1 MYNGSTLS
9 VFITIAL
16 VMIMFVVLFWF
27 VISLIVLVRLRS
39 QYDKDSRSLRELQ
52 EGNKDKVLENSKQL
66 LEFIRMMVGQVAVIK
81 FRTFIDSR
89 DVEKSTKTNIG
100 NLVKEIAT
108 TVNSS
113 LNMSNISIE
122 NTIYSKEFFEQ
133 YIVESSVI
141 IVKDLLEKSLNE
153 HNED

>member
-16 VMIMFVVLFWF
+16 VLIMFVVLFWF

>member
-1 MYNGSTLS
+1 MDSSTIS
-9 VFITIAL
+9 VLITLAL
-16 VMIMFVVLFWF
+16 VLIMFVVLFWF
-27 VISLIVLVRLRS
+27 VMSLVVLMRLRN

-141 IVKDLLEKSLNE
+141 IVKDLLEKSLND